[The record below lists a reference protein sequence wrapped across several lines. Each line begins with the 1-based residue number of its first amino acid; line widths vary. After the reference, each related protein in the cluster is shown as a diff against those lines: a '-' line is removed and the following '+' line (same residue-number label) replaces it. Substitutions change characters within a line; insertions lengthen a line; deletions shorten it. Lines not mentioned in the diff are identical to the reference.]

1 MTSQN
6 VLVIGGTGKTGRH
19 IVERLQQ
26 RGIPVR
32 IGSRSAEIPFDWEN
46 QATWP
51 AALQNIAS
59 VYIAFQPDLAV
70 PGSDDVIRAFAEL
83 AVASGVKH
91 LVLLS
96 GRGEAEAEQC
106 ERIVQ
111 TAGVDWTIL
120 RVSWFFQNFSESYL
134 LDPILSGEV
143 VLPVGDV
150 QEPFIDTDDI
160 ADVAVAALTDE
171 KHRGQLY
178 EMTGPRLLTFAQAVA
193 EIAQAS
199 GREIRYVQ
207 VSLED
212 YAVAMTEAG
221 LPAEY
226 VWLFNYLFENVLD
239 GRNACLT
246 DGVQRALGREPR
258 DFSEYARE
266 MAQAGIWTPA

>member
-6 VLVIGGTGKTGRH
+6 VLVIGGTGKTGRR
-19 IVERLQQ
+19 IVERLQA

-51 AALQNIAS
+51 TALQNIAS
-59 VYIAFQPDLAV
+59 VYIAFQPDLAM
-70 PGSDDVIRAFAEL
+70 PSADDVIRAFTEL
-83 AVASGVKH
+83 AVASGVQH

-96 GRGEAEAEQC
+96 GRGEKEAEQC
-106 ERIVQ
+106 EQIVQ
-111 TAGVDWTIL
+111 NSGVAWTIL

-178 EMTGPRLLTFAQAVA
+178 DMTGPRLLTFRQAVD

-207 VSLED
+207 IPIEA
-212 YAVAMTEAG
+212 YTAAMAEQG
-221 LPAEY
+221 LPPEY
-226 VWLFNYLFENVLD
+226 VWLFEYLFTTVLD

-246 DGVQRALGREPR
+246 DGVQRAIGREPR
-258 DFSEYARE
+258 DFSEYVRE
-266 MAQAGIWTPA
+266 TAASGVWSAS